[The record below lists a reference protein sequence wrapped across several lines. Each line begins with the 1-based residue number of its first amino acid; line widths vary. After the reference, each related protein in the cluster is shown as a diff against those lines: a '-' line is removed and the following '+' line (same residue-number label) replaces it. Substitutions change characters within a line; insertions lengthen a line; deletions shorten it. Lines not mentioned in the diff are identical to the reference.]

1 MKKIIFFILLIV
13 FSLAA
18 KPQENKVVLNN
29 NTENITSIVIKD
41 SVKNEIIEVAKK
53 MAKDNEYIS
62 HKVKENRDKLE
73 EMKKIE
79 AQEDYIFYK
88 ILKYLKKN
96 KTPPTSTSTSTSTI
110 VYGEDIISYIHSND
124 VAIKV
129 VNKEKFYA
137 KDSICTSYDRNF
149 FGIKKCEEWDFKYTE
164 IK

>member
-1 MKKIIFFILLIV
+1 MKRLIFFTLLVV
-13 FSLAA
+13 FSLSA

-29 NTENITSIVIKD
+29 NTENATSIVIED
-41 SVKNEIIEVAKK
+41 SVKSEIIEVAKK
-53 MAKDNEYIS
+53 MAKDNDYIS

-79 AQEDYIFYK
+79 AQEDYIFSK

-96 KTPPTSTSTSTSTI
+96 KTSSVSTI
-110 VYGEDIISYIHSND
+110 VYGEEIIKYIPSNS
-124 VAIKV
+124 VNIKV
-129 VNKEKFYA
+129 ITKEKFYI

-149 FGIKKCEEWDFKYTE
+149 FGIKKCEKWDFKYTE

>member
-96 KTPPTSTSTSTSTI
+96 KTSSVSTI
-110 VYGEDIISYIHSND
+110 VYGEEVIKYIPSNSIN
-124 VAIKV
+124 IKV
-129 VNKEKFYA
+129 ITKEKFYI

-149 FGIKKCEEWDFKYTE
+149 FGIKKCEKWDFKYTE

>member
-96 KTPPTSTSTSTSTI
+96 KTPPTSTSTSTI
-110 VYGEDIISYIHSND
+110 VYGEDIISYIPSND

-149 FGIKKCEEWDFKYTE
+149 FGIKNVRNGTLNIQK
-164 IK
+164 